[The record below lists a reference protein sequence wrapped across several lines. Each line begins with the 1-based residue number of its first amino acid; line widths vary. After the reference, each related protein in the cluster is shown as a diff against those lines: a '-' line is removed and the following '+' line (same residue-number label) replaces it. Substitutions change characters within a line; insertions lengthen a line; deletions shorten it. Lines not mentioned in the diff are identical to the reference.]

1 MGPDDLATAAEL
13 AREAV
18 GADAR
23 VPVSTIVVHRLDRD
37 ADYVL
42 VQLGRAGEAGWVA
55 AVDVAGRD
63 VMSWAV
69 NPSGEPTAPAASAGG
84 DFVWRPSAVSR
95 SPLYPLLRTTTAEG
109 TRYVDLAGTV
119 HTELPITRG

>member
-1 MGPDDLATAAEL
+1 MGPGDLATAVEL

-18 GADAR
+18 GVDAR
-23 VPVSTIVVHRLDRD
+23 VPATAIVVHRLDRD

-63 VMSWAV
+63 VMSWAA
-69 NPSGEPTAPAASAGG
+69 NPSGEPTAPAPITAG

-95 SPLYPLLRTTTAEG
+95 SPLYPLLRTVTAEG
-109 TRYVDLAGTV
+109 ERYVDLAGTV